1 MSKTQLQ
8 KDAEEAIEYMERKSK
23 EMESKREENARIR
36 EAQDKAKSK
45 EMKSKIEENAR
56 IREAQDKAKSKEME
70 SKREENARI
79 REAEDKAK
87 SKEMESKIEESAKKY
102 GYKKGGLVRQGKPK
116 LAKKG
121 WR

>member
-1 MSKTQLQ
+1 MPKTQLQ
-8 KDAEEAIEYMERKSK
+8 KDAEKAIEYMERQSK
-23 EMESKREENARIR
+23 EMESKREKNAIIR
-36 EAQDKAKSK
+36 ETKDKAKSE
-45 EMKSKIEENAR
+45 EMKSAIE
-56 IREAQDKAKSKEME
+56 K
-70 SKREENARI
+70 NARI

-87 SKEMESKIEESAKKY
+87 SEEMKSKIEESAKKY

>member
-1 MSKTQLQ
+1 MPKTQLQ
-8 KDAEEAIEYMERKSK
+8 KDAEKAIEYMERKSK

-36 EAQDKAKSK
+36 EAQ
-45 EMKSKIEENAR
+45 
-56 IREAQDKAKSKEME
+56 
-70 SKREENARI
+70 
-79 REAEDKAK
+79 DKAK

>member
-1 MSKTQLQ
+1 MPKTQLQ
-8 KDAEEAIEYMERKSK
+8 KDAEKAIEYMERQSK
-23 EMESKREENARIR
+23 EMESKREKNAIIR
-36 EAQDKAKSK
+36 ETKDKAKSE
-45 EMKSKIEENAR
+45 EMKSAIEKNAI
-56 IREAQDKAKSKEME
+56 IRETKDKAKSEEMKSAIE
-70 SKREENARI
+70 KNARI

-87 SKEMESKIEESAKKY
+87 SEEMKSKIEESAKKY

>member
-8 KDAEEAIEYMERKSK
+8 KDAEKAIEYMERKSK
-23 EMESKREENARIR
+23 EMESKR
-36 EAQDKAKSK
+36 
-45 EMKSKIEENAR
+45 EENAR

-87 SKEMESKIEESAKKY
+87 SKEMKSKIEESAKKY
-102 GYKKGGLVRQGKPK
+102 GYKKGGLVRQGKLK